1 MTDCR
6 RRNSTI
12 LNEILRG
19 SKNLKYFEEE
29 NNCFWNSQYYVLYI
43 EKFVREMHENMFKE
57 GIHLLDES
65 VWDCSNYDFPVEVK
79 YPLSVT
85 KSFSSKL
92 MRIPNNSHLSTKNI
106 ENIALKI
113 KKISDN

>member
-1 MTDCR
+1 
-6 RRNSTI
+6 
-12 LNEILRG
+12 
-19 SKNLKYFEEE
+19 
-29 NNCFWNSQYYVLYI
+29 
-43 EKFVREMHENMFKE
+43 MHEDMFIE

-65 VWDCSNYDFPVEVK
+65 VWDCSNYDFPVELK

-92 MRIPNNSHLSTKNI
+92 MRIPNNSHLSIKNM

-113 KKISDN
+113 KKISDNLIK